1 MDFPGTTFL
10 LAASVFLVAALEQ
23 TGIDQSWH
31 SPIIITFLVFSGVFW
46 LLLLVWER
54 YMGQMKIEQRFVFSW
69 RLVQNR
75 LFMGLLL

>member
-1 MDFPGTTFL
+1 MDFLGTTFL
-10 LAASVFLVAALEQ
+10 LAGSVLLVAALEQ
-23 TGIDQSWH
+23 TGIDQSWN
-31 SPIIITFLVFSGVFW
+31 SPVTVTFLVSSGVFW

-54 YMGQMKIEQRFVFSW
+54 YRGQIKTEQRSVFPW